1 MRVARSLPRLGLLRV
16 AAVAIIALPLLL
28 TAADSQ
34 AILNRARNLHDRGQT
49 PAAEKLLRSEY
60 DAAKASKDLSHQG
73 WMAFGLGWGSRQL
86 TRLSEAV
93 QFLEEAVTLATEL
106 KNGDLEGMARYQ
118 YGLALRQQGRR
129 PKAKQQLELAYTK
142 LHNAQHFD
150 IAAQAM
156 LDLAQMETNFLVRE
170 TILRKAVED
179 AAGNARPR
187 LEAQL
192 LLAWAESQYNE
203 GNAAGAMATYRR
215 TIERLERK
223 GAPMFRPMLADA
235 WTGMGRVY
243 RLHGDHTSAREAYQK
258 ALALLDGR
266 AHVAARS
273 RVFEML
279 ALSYASTGERGEAL
293 RCLNQSTE
301 LVRNAG
307 PRVQGKRLT
316 SAAVAYLMLGEAEKT
331 IELLEGS
338 PGGQHCQGR
347 WPMSAALHRLHRYE
361 ESVKHA
367 SQGIQECRAVGV
379 SEPLARALRWRAISL
394 EALGHREKAIEDAM
408 ESLRVVERMREH
420 LAPEDLLKR
429 GFDNSYQQLVH
440 EAVAWLHD
448 SKRHAEAIEVAE
460 QGRAR
465 AFVDLLASRKAD
477 AVPEDEPVR
486 LQGTKG
492 PELRSNASQKAAP
505 LSRMQEAAARLASSI
520 LSFWIGD
527 GAVYSWVVDGRGL
540 RASVRTPMTLAALE
554 KLVQKAA
561 SREGEQSRAALRE
574 LYRQL
579 IAPVE
584 TQLPAGQGRITVIP
598 HGLLFQVPFAAFL
611 DARGKYLIEKWET
624 HYAPSVASLEAAAD
638 AGAAQ
643 GYLLAG
649 NPVRAAAPAGAKP
662 LAPLPGSQ
670 QEIARIAALQKGAK
684 PLVLSGK
691 EMRLDVV
698 LDAMRQAGVLHFA
711 THAVVDQQ
719 RPFESYLALSEGE
732 RLSAREIYSQPLHA
746 RLVVLS
752 ACRSATGEVSADG
765 VLGLTRAFFSAGV
778 TRVIASIWD
787 AADQTS
793 SILAE
798 SFHREYLASQD
809 ASTALRK
816 AQLSLLGR
824 LRSGKFE
831 VQTAAG
837 PAVVAEHP
845 ALWAPF
851 VLQGRP

>member
-1 MRVARSLPRLGLLRV
+1 
-16 AAVAIIALPLLL
+16 
-28 TAADSQ
+28 
-34 AILNRARNLHDRGQT
+34 LNRARNLHERGQT

-60 DAAKASKDLSHQG
+60 EAAKASKDLAHQA
-73 WMAFGLGWGSRQL
+73 WMAFGIGRGSRQL
-86 TRLSEAV
+86 TRLSEAA
-93 QFLEEAVTLATEL
+93 QFLEEAVTLAEEL
-106 KNGDLEGMARYQ
+106 KSEDLEGMARHQ
-118 YGLALRQQGRR
+118 YGLALRHQGRR
-129 PKAKQQLELAYTK
+129 PKAKLQLELAYTK
-142 LHNAQHFD
+142 LLSAQHYD

-156 LDLAQMETNFLVRE
+156 LDLAQMETNFLIRE

-179 AAGNARPR
+179 AAGSARPG
-187 LEAQL
+187 LEARL
-192 LLAWAESQYNE
+192 LLAWAGSQYNE

-215 TIERLERK
+215 TIDRLEQR
-223 GAPMFRPMLADA
+223 ALRVLRPMLADA
-235 WTGMGRVY
+235 WTGLGRVY
-243 RLHGDHTSAREAYQK
+243 RLHGDHARAREAYDK
-258 ALALLDGR
+258 ALALLEGR
-266 AHVAARS
+266 ATIAARG
-273 RVFEML
+273 RVLEML
-279 ALSYASTGERGEAL
+279 ALSYASTGEREEAL
-293 RCLNQSTE
+293 RSLTQAIE
-301 LVRNAG
+301 LLRNAG
-307 PRVQGKRLT
+307 PRVQGKRLA
-316 SAAVAYLMLGEAEKT
+316 SAAVTYLMLGEPEKT
-331 IELLEGS
+331 IELLQGN

-347 WPMSAALHRLHRYE
+347 WPMSAALYKLKRYD
-361 ESVKHA
+361 ESVRHA

-379 SEPLARALRWRAISL
+379 SEPLARALRWRALSL

-440 EAVAWLHD
+440 EAVGWLHD

-465 AFVDLLASRKAD
+465 AFVDLLASRNAD
-477 AVPEDEPVR
+477 PLPEDEPVR
-486 LQGTKG
+486 LQGTKT
-492 PELRSNASQKAAP
+492 PELRSSASLKAAP
-505 LSRMQEAAARLASSI
+505 LSRMQEAAARLGSSI

-540 RASVRTPMTLAALE
+540 RTSVRTPIAYAALE
-554 KLVQKAA
+554 KLVRKAA
-561 SREGEQSRAALRE
+561 SREGAASRAALRE
-574 LYRQL
+574 LYRHL

-611 DARGKYLIEKWET
+611 DAGGKYLIEKWET

-643 GYLLAG
+643 AYLLAG

-670 QEIARIAALQKGAK
+670 QEIVRIAALQKGAK
-684 PLVLSGK
+684 PLLLSGR
-691 EMRLDVV
+691 EMRLGAV
-698 LDAMRQAGVLHFA
+698 LEAMRQAGVLHFA

-719 RPFESYLALSEGE
+719 RPLESYLALSEGD

-752 ACRSATGEVSADG
+752 ACRSATGEISADG

-798 SFHREYLASQD
+798 SFHREYLVSRD
-809 ASTALRK
+809 ASAALRK
-816 AQLSLLGR
+816 AQLALLGR

-831 VQTAAG
+831 VQTVAG
-837 PAVVAEHP
+837 PGVLAEHP